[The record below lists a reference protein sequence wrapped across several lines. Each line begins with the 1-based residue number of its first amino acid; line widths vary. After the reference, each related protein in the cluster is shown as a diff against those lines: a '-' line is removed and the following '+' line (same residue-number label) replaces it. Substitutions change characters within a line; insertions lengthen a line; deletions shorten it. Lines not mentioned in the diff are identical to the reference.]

1 MSYSFSKLSFFA
13 FGKPIT
19 LPEQRRADITA
30 SILLI
35 IFIANLTGAFIV
47 RYSFGK
53 WGTFD
58 LIGLIITFFAMVIS
72 RTRYYSIGAFTFIL
86 LSSFL
91 AYFAAVT
98 RSTSGDNASPWLSWL
113 VLPLLVSPLIFSWQ
127 KTIFASFIPSI
138 FMLIFILW
146 ENPANW
152 GGLMSI
158 LVIGGFISVAI
169 AYSYQKDLLLISNQ
183 NEQLTQ
189 TYDETLLGW
198 AKVLEM
204 RNKDTQGHSERVANL
219 TVKIAKAMG
228 IQDKKELQFIR
239 YGSLLHDIGK
249 LVISDSILLKPSALT
264 PEERNIMQQH
274 TEYAYEWLKEIDF
287 LKLSLDIPRYH
298 HERWDGSGYNFG
310 LKAEQ
315 IPLHARIFA
324 IVDCWDSLVNERV
337 YRSSWSYEKAIS
349 YITEQKGKEFDPQIV
364 EVFLQVI
371 KNENL
376 ISANE
381 SSSSSSA

>member
-1 MSYSFSKLSFFA
+1 MSYGFSRSPFLA
-13 FGKPIT
+13 LGRPIS

-35 IFIANLTGAFIV
+35 IFFANLAGAFIV
-47 RYSFGK
+47 RNLIGK

-58 LIGLIITFFAMVIS
+58 LIGLAITFFAVIIS
-72 RTRYYSIGAFTFIL
+72 RTRHYSIGAFAFIV
-86 LSSFL
+86 LSSYL
-91 AYFAAVT
+91 AYFAAAT
-98 RSTSGDNASPWLSWL
+98 RSISGDDASPWLSWL
-113 VLPLLVSPLIFSWQ
+113 VLPLLVSPLIFSWR

-138 FMLIFILW
+138 FMVVFILK
-146 ENPANW
+146 EHPANW

-158 LVIGGFISVAI
+158 LLIGGFVSVAI
-169 AYSYQKDLLLISNQ
+169 AYSYQKDLQLITTK
-183 NEQLTQ
+183 NEQLRL

-204 RNKDTQGHSERVANL
+204 RNKDTRGHSERVASL
-219 TVKIAKAMG
+219 SVEVAKAMG
-228 IQDKKELQFIR
+228 IHDKGELQFIR

-249 LVISDSILLKPSALT
+249 LVIPDSILLKPGALT
-264 PEERNIMQQH
+264 SEEREIMQRH

-287 LKLSLDIPRYH
+287 LHDALDIPRYH

-324 IVDCWDSLVNERV
+324 VVDCWDALVNERV
-337 YRSSWSYEKAIS
+337 YREAWSYKQAIS
-349 YITEQKGKEFDPQIV
+349 YIKDQKGKEFDPQVVEAFLIV
-364 EVFLQVI
+364 IQ
-371 KNENL
+371 K
-376 ISANE
+376 
-381 SSSSSSA
+381 